1 MRRLGFA
8 LVAVLAGC
16 GDKGV
21 STAGST
27 ATDSAG
33 VRLVTSTAPAWRDG
47 DGWTVDTT
55 PSLVIGDAAHKDAVL
70 LSGVRGAR
78 LLADGRLAIVN
89 EGDHGVVYLD
99 ANGKRV
105 ALADKAGVE
114 PQAFRNVQLV
124 AAAGDSLL
132 LWDASLDRA
141 TLLTPDGAPIRTFAL
156 VRPDSS
162 AATRFGFQ
170 PVGRFADGTLLLAG
184 RIGAARGD
192 SSRLSRDPIPLHRAD
207 ATGHVGPLLLSVPGS
222 ETVIVTAGRYA
233 SLFERPFGA
242 RTVTAV
248 RDTTLF
254 VSTGDVDAVSVY
266 APTGRLVAQWRLDRP
281 RHLIPSSDIAALGVK
296 QGQQVAQLPAEFGSE
311 LRRVLLRIGVPATL
325 PTTYE
330 IQVDATGALW
340 LRDDVGPVLR
350 DSIPPRW
357 TVLDHDGRWLG
368 TVTTPRG
375 VVVHQIT
382 KDRIVG
388 VWRDPNDVEQ
398 VRVYRLRR

>member
-1 MRRLGFA
+1 MRRLAFV
-8 LVAVLAGC
+8 LVAALAGC
-16 GDKGV
+16 GDRAV

-33 VRLVTSTAPAWRDG
+33 VHLVTSTAPAWRDG
-47 DGWTVDTT
+47 KGWTVDTT
-55 PSLVIGDAAHKDAVL
+55 PSLVIGDASRQGAVL
-70 LSGVRGAR
+70 LSGVHGAR
-78 LLADGRLAIVN
+78 LLSDGRLAIVN
-89 EGDHGVVYLD
+89 DGDHGVLFVD
-99 ANGKRV
+99 GDGKRV

-114 PQAFRNVQLV
+114 PQPFRNIQLV
-124 AAAGDSLL
+124 AGAGDSLL

-141 TLLTPDGAPIRTFAL
+141 TLLGPTGAPARTFAL

-170 PVGRFADGTLLLAG
+170 PIGRFADGALLLAG

-207 ATGHVGPLLLSVPGS
+207 ATGHVGPLLASVPGS

-242 RTVTAV
+242 RTATAV
-248 RDTTLF
+248 RDSTLF
-254 VSTGDVDAVSVY
+254 VTTGDVDAVSVY
-266 APTGRLVAQWRLDRP
+266 APSGHLTAQWRLDRP
-281 RHLIPSSDIAALGVK
+281 RRLIPSSDITALGVK
-296 QGQQVAQLPAEFGSE
+296 QGQQVAQLPAEFGNE

-330 IQVDATGALW
+330 IQVDETGALW

-357 TVLDHDGRWLG
+357 TVLDRDGRWLG
-368 TVTTPRG
+368 SVTTPRG

-398 VRVYRLRR
+398 VRIYRLRR